1 MARWIFK
8 IALRWSVSGMIL
20 CDSNDNFE
28 RFRKKGSLFQKT
40 GVRFLIERINFENA
54 IFSYKTAL
62 SEANVKT
69 NKMQRTKY
77 RLHKER
83 SFASNYSIFENLR
96 ASISVL
102 DVDLMY
108 ELPKKCPYSQFSWAL
123 KFYLRVLFSP

>member
-54 IFSYKTAL
+54 IF
-62 SEANVKT
+62 
-69 NKMQRTKY
+69 
-77 RLHKER
+77 
-83 SFASNYSIFENLR
+83 
-96 ASISVL
+96 
-102 DVDLMY
+102 
-108 ELPKKCPYSQFSWAL
+108 
-123 KFYLRVLFSP
+123 